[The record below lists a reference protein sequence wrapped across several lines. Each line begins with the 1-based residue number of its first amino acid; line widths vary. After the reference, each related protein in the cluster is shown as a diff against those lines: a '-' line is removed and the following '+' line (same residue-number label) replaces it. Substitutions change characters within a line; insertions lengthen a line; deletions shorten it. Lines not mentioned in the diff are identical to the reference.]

1 MVIAPIVRQSYG
13 RPHRRSASSSS
24 PALLSRGPQ
33 RFFHDTRTYTGVHS
47 SGGPDH
53 ANRDSFVLSLRA
65 GQHGHQGSSFSDTPG
80 LQKRQLSDRCSTPF
94 TEADMRS
101 LRGPERFFYDKTT
114 YTGIHARG
122 GPKVVNGPG
131 TWLRPSHN
139 AGSTFTN
146 NSGHPLNNDSTMRL
160 SGSSKSQPVAGRG
173 KRPQSAPPGRST
185 SAPAR
190 TPSGPERF
198 YYDQHSYTGV
208 CAHAHTQWTGEI
220 IDRDSY
226 VGATRLICSSAVLAP
241 MVLA

>member
-122 GPKVVNGPG
+122 GPKAVDGPG

-146 NSGHPLNNDSTMRL
+146 NSGHPLNNDSTIRL
-160 SGSSKSQPVAGRG
+160 SGSSKSQPVAGAR
-173 KRPQSAPPGRST
+173 RTVVVNVLSPHHQADRLQPQQGRHLGQNAST
-185 SAPAR
+185 MTSIPTLAFVHMH
-190 TPSGPERF
+190 TPSG
-198 YYDQHSYTGV
+198 Q
-208 CAHAHTQWTGEI
+208 AK
-220 IDRDSY
+220 
-226 VGATRLICSSAVLAP
+226 L
-241 MVLA
+241 